1 MGTSLNTSH
10 LLEALL
16 FVFQL
21 KVGVSAVKGISLSG
35 DKMDHRNEMVPHA

>member
-1 MGTSLNTSH
+1 MGKSLNKIH

-21 KVGVSAVKGISLSG
+21 KIGVSAVKDISLSG
-35 DKMDHRNEMVPHA
+35 DKMDHRNEIVPHA